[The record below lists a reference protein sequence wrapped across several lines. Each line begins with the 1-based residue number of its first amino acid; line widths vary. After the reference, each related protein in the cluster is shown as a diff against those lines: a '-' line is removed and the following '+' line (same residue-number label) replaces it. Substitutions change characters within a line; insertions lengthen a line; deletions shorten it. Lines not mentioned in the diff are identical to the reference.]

1 MKINTKGFALLA
13 LMTLNGCLLFGQ
25 QNNNKMKMNKPNVIV
40 QTKINAPAD
49 KVWAILVKQFP
60 DISNWTSFVESSKA
74 LTADEISSD
83 YTPAANAAIPA
94 RQTTVGNK
102 GKTSTLVEIVTMYSD
117 ERWELIF
124 YGLGLP
130 KFIEYA
136 SDKQSVIVNG
146 ENECTV
152 VFDVKVRLKGIF
164 KLFKGKAEKRFAE
177 NFKKVQNDLKIY
189 AETGKES
196 NRT

>member
-1 MKINTKGFALLA
+1 
-13 LMTLNGCLLFGQ
+13 MTLNGCLLFGQ
-25 QNNNKMKMNKPNVIV
+25 QNNNKMKMNKPNVVV
-40 QTKINAPAD
+40 QVKTKINAPAD
-49 KVWAILVKQFP
+49 KVWAILGKQFA

-74 LTADEISSD
+74 LTADEISSG
-83 YTPAANAAIPA
+83 YTPAANAAVPA
-94 RQTTVGNK
+94 RQTTVENK
-102 GKTSTLVEIVTMYSD
+102 GKTSTLVEVVTMYSD
-117 ERWELIF
+117 ERRELTF

-146 ENECTV
+146 VNECTV

-189 AETGKES
+189 AEKGKAS
-196 NRT
+196 NKT